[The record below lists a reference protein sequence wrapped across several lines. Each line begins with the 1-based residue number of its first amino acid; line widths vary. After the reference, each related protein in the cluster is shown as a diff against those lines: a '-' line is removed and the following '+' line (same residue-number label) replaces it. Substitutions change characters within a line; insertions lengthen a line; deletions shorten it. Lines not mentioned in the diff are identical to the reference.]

1 MVRSSNIV
9 LAFVFASV
17 LSAGGADAQ
26 SADTLE
32 LSLSEAV
39 AHALRVS
46 DEVRQAA
53 ADVAVA
59 DAQADAA
66 RAGGLPQLRLNGTY
80 TRVFENARGQ
90 AVGQIFNQPN
100 TYNVNANLSQSLFQG
115 GRIVAGYRAARAVRA
130 SVRLD
135 AQEAKTQL
143 TLDVLRAY
151 LDAAFASRVAEI
163 RSGSVRLASERLGQT
178 ERLQAAG
185 RLARYDVLRA
195 RVERANLEPLVI
207 AAEADRDL
215 ALLELRRLLNVPS
228 ARPVRL
234 STPITPETVAHLVSL
249 AASDTIAS
257 ADRASVRSAEL
268 IARARRLGV
277 SVARAEFLPTVS
289 IFFQSGY
296 QAFPVSGF
304 PTARGEL
311 EVVDCAPGNP
321 PEQVCRRQNGGFFS
335 DRLMGIAIG
344 WPIFDGLRAK
354 ANLDLA
360 KAQAR
365 LADLALALE
374 RETVEAEAAQARADV
389 ARAAALY
396 AARRQTVEEADE
408 TFRLASLRYT
418 RGIGT
423 TLEVSDAQQAMLV
436 AQTDEA
442 RAAFDVYFAA
452 ATLARATGRPIPV
465 LQSDDKTRAAPITTT
480 GTRE

>member
-1 MVRSSNIV
+1 MVRSSLV
-9 LAFVFASV
+9 LVIALASA
-17 LSAGGADAQ
+17 LSAGRANAQ
-26 SADTLE
+26 SADTLA

-46 DEVRQAA
+46 DEVRRAA
-53 ADVAVA
+53 ADIAVA
-59 DAQADAA
+59 DAQTDAA

-80 TRVFENARGQ
+80 TLLFENARAQ
-90 AVGQIFNQPN
+90 AVGQLFNQPQ
-100 TYNVNANLSQSLFQG
+100 TYNINANVSQSLFQG
-115 GRIVAGYRAARAVRA
+115 GRIIAGYRAARAVRA
-130 SVRLD
+130 SVRLN

-163 RSGSVRLASERLGQT
+163 RGGSVRLAGERLGQA

-215 ALLELRRLLNVPS
+215 ALLELRRLLNIPS
-228 ARPVRL
+228 ARPIRL
-234 STPITPETVAHLVSL
+234 STPITPETVAHLVRL
-249 AASDTIAS
+249 AANDTVAS

-268 IARARRLGV
+268 VARARRFGV
-277 SVARAEFLPTVS
+277 SAARAEFLPTVS

-304 PTARGEL
+304 PPARGEL
-311 EVVDCAPGNP
+311 QVVDCAPGAP
-321 PEQVCRRQNGGFFS
+321 AGQVCRRQNGGFFS

-360 KAQAR
+360 RAQAR
-365 LADLALALE
+365 LADLVVALE
-374 RETVEAEAAQARADV
+374 RETVEAEAAQARANV

-408 TFRLASLRYT
+408 TFRLASLRYA

-423 TLEVSDAQQAMLV
+423 TLEVSDAQQAMLI

-465 LQSDDKTRAAPITTT
+465 LRGDDTPRAAPLTTSD
-480 GTRE
+480 TRE